1 MPQQASLG
9 APPFVLDTRS
19 HAPKQNGALLYSAI
33 ITTEKVKTKE
43 LHEMIM
49 PGKKKETRKKPVC
62 DFVHKK
68 YEAGP
73 LQGNVQH

>member
-9 APPFVLDTRS
+9 APPFVLDIRS

-43 LHEMIM
+43 LHEMMIM
-49 PGKKKETRKKPVC
+49 PGKKKETSLRFCPQ
-62 DFVHKK
+62 
-68 YEAGP
+68 EI
-73 LQGNVQH
+73 

>member
-1 MPQQASLG
+1 MRS
-9 APPFVLDTRS
+9 PPFVLDIRS

-43 LHEMIM
+43 LHEMMIM
-49 PGKKKETRKKPVC
+49 PEEKKKKDKRKPVC
-62 DFVHKK
+62 DFVHEE

-73 LQGNVQH
+73 LQGHVQH